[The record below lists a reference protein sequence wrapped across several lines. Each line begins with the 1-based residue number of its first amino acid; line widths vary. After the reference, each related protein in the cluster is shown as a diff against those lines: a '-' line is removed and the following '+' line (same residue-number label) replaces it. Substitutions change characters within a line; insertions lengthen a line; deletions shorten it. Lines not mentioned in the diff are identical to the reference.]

1 MKPLLNTL
9 FFSTASALLPFV
21 ALATSS
27 LTTPAE
33 PSFESAFADDHLWP
47 SHIELTEDVFSE
59 EGERLLRADLPVVFI
74 RAYKDEM
81 LAVVDRE
88 GTFIVDAHKTNFLK
102 EVAAY
107 QAESEKSGHFSNF
120 LNQIGRRVF
129 NLSYDK
135 EKAVSEA
142 KLAHFDAFLIC
153 RTKSDKDTLRALR
166 TDLEKLQPQ
175 LEVSKIEPILVFEE
189 TMGNLEFYE
198 LVKTIDPPYTA
209 VVPIFQRGFLD
220 AVFTGREADSDFL
233 LIARSGKVL
242 HASSRLTEA
251 FARLPNTD
259 TN

>member
-1 MKPLLNTL
+1 MKPLFKTL
-9 FFSTASALLPFV
+9 FFTASTLLPFV
-21 ALATSS
+21 GSATPVP
-27 LTTPAE
+27 TPE
-33 PSFESAFADDHLWP
+33 ELSFESAFAHDHLWP
-47 SHIELTEDVFSE
+47 SHVELTEDVFSE
-59 EGERLLRADLPVVFI
+59 EGERLLRADLPVVLI

-81 LAVVDRE
+81 LAVVDRR
-88 GTFIVDAHKTNFLK
+88 GTFIVGAHKTNFLK

-107 QAESEKSGHFSNF
+107 EAKSEKSGHFSNF

-135 EKAVSEA
+135 EKAVSET

-153 RTKSDKDTLRALR
+153 RTKADRDTLHALLS
-166 TDLEKLQPQ
+166 DLEKLQPQ

-198 LVKTIDPPYTA
+198 LVKAFDPPYTA

-220 AVFTGREADSDFL
+220 AVFTEREADSDFL
-233 LIARSGKVL
+233 LIAKSGKVL

-251 FARLPNTD
+251 FARLPSADTD
-259 TN
+259 